1 MSFFYFS
8 NIAPKA
14 EVTAIN
20 FIDSQ
25 SATIDIEA
33 FEIAFVH
40 LSVNWIDLFEL
51 IICFFLIVRR

>member
-33 FEIAFVH
+33 FEIASFIWA
-40 LSVNWIDLFEL
+40 LIEL
-51 IICFFLIVRR
+51 IYSN